1 MPIPQTTIGQ
11 YSAVGFAG
19 MQYDSGFGDTMSY
32 SAEGAIPF
40 GSFVKLGTNKER
52 QVLAPT
58 TAVGQAALLV
68 GVAMATA
75 SVEQAYPS
83 TGAAAAYAATESV
96 SMLKDGRIW
105 VQTNDA
111 VVAGAVANFVLANG
125 TVTDEAVTTGIEA
138 FTQLTVK
145 FITGTTAAGLA
156 VVEIAPK

>member
-1 MPIPQTTIGQ
+1 MPIPQTTFGQ

-19 MQYDSGFGDTMSY
+19 MLYDSAFRDTMSY

-58 TAVGQAALLV
+58 TAAGQAALLI
-68 GVAMATA
+68 GVAEATA

-83 TGAAAAYAATESV
+83 AGTAAAYAVTETV

-105 VQTNDA
+105 VNTNDA

-125 TVTDEAVTTGIEA
+125 TVTDEAVAAGIEA

-145 FITGTTAAGLA
+145 FITGTAAAGLA

>member
-19 MQYDSGFGDTMSY
+19 MQYDTGFGDTMSY

-40 GSFVKLGTNKER
+40 GSFVKLGTDKGR

>member
-1 MPIPQTTIGQ
+1 MPIPQTSYGQ
-11 YSAVGFAG
+11 YSAAGFAG
-19 MQYDSGFGDTMSY
+19 LLYDSSFRDTMSY

-40 GSFVKLGTNKER
+40 GSFAKLGTNKER
-52 QVLAPT
+52 QVIAPT
-58 TAVGQAALLV
+58 TAAGQAALLI
-68 GVAMATA
+68 GVAIATA

-83 TGAAAAYAATESV
+83 TGAAAAYAVTETV
-96 SMLKDGRIW
+96 SLLKDGRIW

-125 TVTDEAVTTGIEA
+125 TVTDEVVATGIEA
-138 FTQLTVK
+138 FTQMTVK

>member
-1 MPIPQTTIGQ
+1 MPIPQTTFGQ
-11 YSAVGFAG
+11 YMAPGFAG
-19 MQYDSGFGDTMSY
+19 LIYDSSFRDTMSY

-40 GSFVKLGTNKER
+40 GAFVKLGTNKER

-58 TAVGQAALLV
+58 TAAGQAALLV
-68 GVAMATA
+68 GVAIATA

-83 TGAAAAYAATESV
+83 TGAAAAYAVTETV

-125 TVTDEAVTTGIEA
+125 TVTDEAVAAGVEA

-156 VVEIAPK
+156 VVEVQPK

>member
-19 MQYDSGFGDTMSY
+19 MQYDTGFGDTTSY